1 MANPCKDFSQKSL
14 LLLYGS
20 WADTKRRE
28 QKIKSLLFE
37 KADDLSVRD
46 YRGSAVCE
54 ELGIKAQLTADAAFG
69 VKNKNACAGKTLQEL
84 GIKEK
89 EYLCVT
95 ACQWFESSNFWKRKQ
110 MNFSE
115 KEDNLAACIR
125 ELSRLFQKKV
135 LFVPTGFP

>member
-1 MANPCKDFSQKSL
+1 MGVGPLQKE
-14 LLLYGS
+14 GS
-20 WADTKRRE
+20 KKLSRFYL
-28 QKIKSLLFE
+28 K

-125 ELSRLFQKKV
+125 ELSRLFSKKS
-135 LFVPTGFP
+135 FVCSYGFP